1 MWKFVEGSVRISRMR
16 GFYLL
21 VAFFLGSL
29 SLWADEKA
37 PAPVSADPKPAPAAP
52 GADKP
57 APAPVPA
64 TAEARAEK
72 PIKQGTVADS
82 TGYNLETLVDGLN
95 QANLQEAFRLLRSE
109 YIKNEELDYLELNR
123 AAIQGLLERL
133 DFGAMLLT
141 EASRSAQNSPYSF
154 YSTRI
159 SEGISYIRFGKF
171 TRDELSSFDQAIN
184 EFRDDEKIQTL
195 ILDLRS
201 PQPQADFG
209 IAAEILGRFRPPN
222 ELLFKIRNPG
232 NERPTLFPS
241 KPNEVS
247 WGREI
252 VVLVDQETGNV
263 GEIIGAVLQQ
273 KNNSLVIGEKTRGL
287 TVEYRDVPVGEDRI
301 LRFAVAEVILEDESS
316 IYQKGITPDIP
327 TPQDLAGKQAIFK
340 ATTAQAPAEAGS
352 PGAENALTKHLF
364 RKDRP
369 RMNEAALVAGTDP
382 ELDYFVAKQNG
393 RKTEWDEVLPED
405 HTLQKAVDI
414 LLARNFLNSA
424 KRRK

>member
-1 MWKFVEGSVRISRMR
+1 MWQFCEGGIKITNMR
-16 GFYLL
+16 SFYRFI
-21 VAFFLGSL
+21 ACFLCSL

-37 PAPVSADPKPAPAAP
+37 PVPPSAAEPKVAPV
-52 GADKP
+52 ADKP
-57 APAPVPA
+57 LTAA
-64 TAEARAEK
+64 TTAVAEK
-72 PIKQGTVADS
+72 PIQQGTVTDT
-82 TGYNLETLVDGLN
+82 TGYSLETLVDGLN

-141 EASRSAQNSPYSF
+141 EASRSARNSSYAF

-159 SEGISYIRFGKF
+159 SEAIGYIRFGKF
-171 TRDELSSFDQAIN
+171 TKDELSSFDQVIT
-184 EFRDDEKIQTL
+184 EFRDEEKIQTL

-263 GEIIGAVLQQ
+263 GEIIGAVLQR
-273 KNNSLVIGEKTRGL
+273 KNNSLVIGEKTKGL

-316 IYQKGITPDIP
+316 IFQKGITPDLP
-327 TPQDLAGKQAIFK
+327 STQNLAGKHAIFK
-340 ATTAQAPAEAGS
+340 ATTTLALPDGGPQGS
-352 PGAENALTKHLF
+352 ESVLAKYLF

-382 ELDYFVAKQNG
+382 ELDYFVAKHNG
-393 RKTEWDEVLPED
+393 RKTEWDAVLPED
-405 HTLQKAVDI
+405 NILQKSVDI
-414 LLARNFLNSA
+414 LLARNFLNSG